1 MTDWVLLGI
10 GVLLTIGT
18 GLFVASEFSLLN
30 LERVDLEARR
40 ERGERGLSNT
50 IRALTRTST
59 HLSGAQLGIT
69 LTTMLTGFVAEPA
82 LARLLAPLFSGW
94 MNTGTFFRAT
104 ILVLT
109 MLIATTFS
117 TLIGELVPK
126 KLALSIPLTVN
137 RFVVLFQMAFTAIFS
152 VLIYALNQTGNAVV
166 RLFGIEPKEEL
177 SSTRTADELS
187 ALVMRSAHLGAL
199 EESTATLLTKTLHL
213 SQLVAADIMTPR
225 PSIATISSVSSAAEL
240 INLSVKTGFSRFPVV
255 EGSSDDI
262 VGIAH
267 LKLAVA
273 IPRDKRGEVPVTAF
287 MVEPMRVPETMAVE
301 KLMIQLRSHG
311 LQLAVVVDEYGG
323 TAGLATL
330 EDLVEELVGELA
342 DEHDRSKVNV
352 TKGAKNSV
360 LFPGMKRPDE
370 LELYAIHIP
379 EDGSYETVGGFIM
392 SKLGRIPLVND
403 EVEIEDG
410 KLIVVRMDG
419 RRVDRV
425 RFVPDALEI
434 AEGADE

>member
-1 MTDWVLLGI
+1 
-10 GVLLTIGT
+10 
-18 GLFVASEFSLLN
+18 
-30 LERVDLEARR
+30 
-40 ERGERGLSNT
+40 
-50 IRALTRTST
+50 
-59 HLSGAQLGIT
+59 
-69 LTTMLTGFVAEPA
+69 
-82 LARLLAPLFSGW
+82 
-94 MNTGTFFRAT
+94 
-104 ILVLT
+104 
-109 MLIATTFS
+109 
-117 TLIGELVPK
+117 
-126 KLALSIPLTVN
+126 
-137 RFVVLFQMAFTAIFS
+137 
-152 VLIYALNQTGNAVV
+152 
-166 RLFGIEPKEEL
+166 
-177 SSTRTADELS
+177 
-187 ALVMRSAHLGAL
+187 
-199 EESTATLLTKTLHL
+199 
-213 SQLVAADIMTPR
+213 MTPR
-225 PSIATISSVSSAAEL
+225 PSIATISSDSSAAEL
-240 INLSVKTGFSRFPVV
+240 IALSVKTGYSRFPVV
-255 EGSSDDI
+255 NGSSDDI

-273 IPRDKRGEVPVTAF
+273 IPREKRGEVPVTAI

-311 LQLAVVVDEYGG
+311 LQVAVVVDEYGG

-370 LELYAIHIP
+370 LEIYAIHVP

-392 SKLGRIPLVND
+392 SELGRIPVVND

-425 RFVPDALEI
+425 RFVPNPLEGGE
-434 AEGADE
+434 AVDE